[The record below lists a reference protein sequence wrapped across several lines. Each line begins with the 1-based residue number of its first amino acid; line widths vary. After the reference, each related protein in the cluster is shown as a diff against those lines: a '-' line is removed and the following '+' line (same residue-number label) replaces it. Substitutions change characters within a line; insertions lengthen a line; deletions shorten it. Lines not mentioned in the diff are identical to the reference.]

1 MIQSLLTLPH
11 GPASEVHCVIYQSW
25 GHFWLSKQDTD
36 LQPCV
41 LSHEFTAY
49 TVANTEKGMGK
60 EIKRYN
66 QGPEQEP
73 PV

>member
-1 MIQSLLTLPH
+1 MGLLLKYT
-11 GPASEVHCVIYQSW
+11 
-25 GHFWLSKQDTD
+25 
-36 LQPCV
+36 V
-41 LSHEFTAY
+41 LSINHGATFGSPNRILICNPVYFLMSSQPT